1 MNILALDC
9 ATRLGWATL
18 DRTGSV
24 QSGLQVFDLRR
35 GESAGMRWL
44 RFTAWL
50 HQMHELDHF
59 NVIAYE
65 QAHHRGGAATAVG
78 VGFTTC
84 IDQFAAHAKIETMP
98 VHTATIKKHATGRGN
113 ADKQA
118 MIAAARGRGWSVTDD
133 NVADALFILDF
144 ARRELRTHAEAASA
158 ITR

>member
-18 DRTGSV
+18 DRNGDI
-24 QSGLQVFDLRR
+24 QSGLQVFDLKR

-50 HQMHELDHF
+50 HEMHKIDSY

-84 IDQFAAHAKIETMP
+84 IDQFAAFAKIETMP
-98 VHTATIKKHATGRGN
+98 VHTATVKKHATGKGN
-113 ADKQA
+113 ADKAA
-118 MIAAARGRGWSVTDD
+118 MIAAARVRGWNVSDD

-144 ARRELRTHAEAASA
+144 ARGEVGCSRVSR
-158 ITR
+158 